1 MEYYSI
7 PDYSGANEFLTK
19 DGIPDLDKAAW
30 IVQILTIISIT
41 IIIYKDS

>member
-19 DGIPDLDKAAW
+19 DGIPDLDKAA
-30 IVQILTIISIT
+30 
-41 IIIYKDS
+41 